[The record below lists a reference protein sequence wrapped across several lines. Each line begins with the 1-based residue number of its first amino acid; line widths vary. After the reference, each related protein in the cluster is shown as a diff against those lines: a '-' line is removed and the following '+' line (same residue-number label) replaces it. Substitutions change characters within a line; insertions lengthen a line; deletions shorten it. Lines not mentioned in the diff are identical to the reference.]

1 MHGPGPPT
9 GSHSSS
15 PSMSGQPPYRGY
27 SIQSPHIPINDGGR
41 NSPYVEFLEDDR
53 ETNPRSYDVDGRIT
67 DYPHSREMDRPQA
80 FQWFK
85 RVVLVD

>member
-1 MHGPGPPT
+1 MTYSSSRNHSGESTAASVYGPGPPT

-15 PSMSGQPPYRGY
+15 PSMSGQPPYGGY

-53 ETNPRSYDVDGRIT
+53 
-67 DYPHSREMDRPQA
+67 
-80 FQWFK
+80 
-85 RVVLVD
+85 VLTLDPMMLTVE